1 MFFPLPVR
9 IHLDLGLLFCCS
21 RPNELNRQFAE
32 RFSLNRERGERCARF
47 SCVICWSSFRRVS
60 RNVMKC
66 CTFFD
71 APSTSIWVDIALKS
85 EKTQKSDEKFF
96 YNTRMLFSYCKTGV
110 FFTAMQS
117 PMSPISDNSR
127 KRMSLSPS
135 RACSVRAARAPLT
148 GSLHFLLSQVSPSP
162 LG

>member
-32 RFSLNRERGERCARF
+32 RFSLNRERGGRCARF
-47 SCVICWSSFRRVS
+47 SCVICWCGLRRVS

-71 APSTSIWVDIALKS
+71 APSTSIWVDIALMS

-96 YNTRMLFSYCKTGV
+96 CSTRMLFSYCKMEIL
-110 FFTAMQS
+110 FTAMQL
-117 PMSPISDNSR
+117 PISPISDNC
-127 KRMSLSPS
+127 RMRVYLSPS
-135 RACSVRAARAPLT
+135 RACSMRAACAPST
-148 GSLHFLLSQVSPSP
+148 GILHFLLSQVSPSP